1 MTQHF
6 LALEKALRRGAILGD
21 DAMTMSHSRTPS
33 VRECKQA
40 GRGIFEQVILTPPI
54 EREDL
59 LSRIRKAR
67 QPVTF
72 IHQIRPSRPV
82 QYLSDN
88 CHTRWFVLDQPAYP
102 QLYFS
107 QQRHSP
113 NRTLV
118 SDICVVSNS
127 LAVPPPGKE
136 SRNYPW
142 ICRRVALSPST
153 YAT

>member
-1 MTQHF
+1 MSTPFPLLGGVHLTLRPYHGVSSRRIPVLQMTQHF
-6 LALEKALRRGAILGD
+6 LALRRGAILGD

-59 LSRIRKAR
+59 LSRMRKAR

-88 CHTRWFVLDQPAYP
+88 CHTRWFVLDRPAYP
-102 QLYFS
+102 QLSFS

-113 NRTLV
+113 
-118 SDICVVSNS
+118 
-127 LAVPPPGKE
+127 
-136 SRNYPW
+136 
-142 ICRRVALSPST
+142 
-153 YAT
+153 